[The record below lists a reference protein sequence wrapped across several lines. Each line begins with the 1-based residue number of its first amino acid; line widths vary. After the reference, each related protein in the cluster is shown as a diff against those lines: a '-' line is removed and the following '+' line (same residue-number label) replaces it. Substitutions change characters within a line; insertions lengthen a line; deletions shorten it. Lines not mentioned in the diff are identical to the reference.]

1 LVPPLLWSYIQ
12 SNLVGDIALG
22 ELGTE
27 ETFTDLGPWYEH
39 LPGLQ
44 PADLHAAQLAFR
56 LGELEPPE
64 VVCPDTGVVQDTS
77 EPGDV
82 SPSSD
87 VTSEGDIGPSLD
99 ASPQGWED
107 APVSPEDVEESTPED
122 VEEST
127 PEDVAERSP
136 EDAGDRAATPE
147 EITPST
153 SEDVAGSADTS
164 QSTVPEASA
173 PGVEANEPAEA
184 ASGCGGSPDG
194 TPGLVVLLALLGC
207 VVLRRR
213 LPA

>member
-1 LVPPLLWSYIQ
+1 M
-12 SNLVGDIALG
+12 
-22 ELGTE
+22 
-27 ETFTDLGPWYEH
+27 
-39 LPGLQ
+39 
-44 PADLHAAQLAFR
+44 
-56 LGELEPPE
+56 
-64 VVCPDTGVVQDTS
+64 VQDAS

-107 APVSPEDVEESTPED
+107 APVSPEDVEESTPEDVEESTPED